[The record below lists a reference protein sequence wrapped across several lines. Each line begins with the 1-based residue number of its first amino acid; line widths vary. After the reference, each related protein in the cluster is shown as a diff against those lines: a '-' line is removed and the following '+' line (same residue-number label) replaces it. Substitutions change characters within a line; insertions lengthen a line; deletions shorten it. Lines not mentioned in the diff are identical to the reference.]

1 MNGYF
6 VHFFA
11 PPHLPRVPKNVVF
24 VIDRSGSMSGTKI
37 QQVGGI
43 YVELL
48 SEDLPCA
55 PRVHRKPGSCL
66 QTREALQAIL
76 KDLHEEDHFAIV
88 VFDSSV
94 SEWRKTL
101 TKATKENIAKANEYV
116 KKIKDRGCKRK
127 IILLSNVKHFLIPHL
142 YCPEYI
148 IVCFDHFFQPL
159 L

>member
-1 MNGYF
+1 M
-6 VHFFA
+6 
-11 PPHLPRVPKNVVF
+11 
-24 VIDRSGSMSGTKI
+24 
-37 QQVGGI
+37 
-43 YVELL
+43 ELF
-48 SEDLPCA
+48 SEGLPCVTS
-55 PRVHRKPGSCL
+55 VHRKTGSCL

-88 VFDSSV
+88 VFDTTV
-94 SEWRKTL
+94 SEWRETL

-127 IILLSNVKHFLIPHL
+127 TIHLSNVKDFLIPHL
-142 YCPEYI
+142 SCPEYV